1 MNHSDETGT
10 QLILASASPRR
21 QELLAALPLCFEVIP
36 SHVPEDPLPGESPE
50 VYALR
55 LAVDKAREIAYRR
68 PAKWVLGA
76 DTIVVLNGDPDRIL
90 GKPES
95 IKDAARM
102 LSELSGRPHWVMTG
116 MALLRR
122 DGATDSEEILN
133 WIEKSRVHF
142 RELSLNEIDHYAASG
157 EPMDKAGGYAIQGGA
172 GKFVDR
178 FEGSYSN
185 IVGLPMESL
194 EIRLRE
200 IGLIG

>member
-1 MNHSDETGT
+1 MNHSDETAT

-36 SHVPEDPLPGESPE
+36 SHVPEDRLPGESPE

-68 PAKWVLGA
+68 PTKWVLGA
-76 DTIVVLNGDPDRIL
+76 DTIVVLDGDPGRIL
-90 GKPES
+90 EKPAS
-95 IKDAARM
+95 IEDATRM

-116 MALLRR
+116 MALLRLNGSGGTE
-122 DGATDSEEILN
+122 DAMN
-133 WIEKSRVHF
+133 WIEKSRVVF
-142 RELSLNEIDHYAASG
+142 RPLTREEIEQYAASG
-157 EPMDKAGGYAIQGGA
+157 EPMDKAGAYAIQGGA
-172 GKFVDR
+172 AKFVDR

-194 EIRLRE
+194 EVRLRE